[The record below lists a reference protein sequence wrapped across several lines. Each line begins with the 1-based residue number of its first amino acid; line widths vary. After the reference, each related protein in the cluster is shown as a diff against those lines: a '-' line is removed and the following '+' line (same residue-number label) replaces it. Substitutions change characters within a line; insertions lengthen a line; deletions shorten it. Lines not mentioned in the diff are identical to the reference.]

1 MISSCSAGYTVHC
14 MQLVIHVIEQPRR
27 FWCYFPFVSH
37 ESCWMSRSQ
46 SSGEMPGSWPFVT
59 SLPLINLVK
68 CNLTKLTTTS
78 LAVKRSTSLAVKQFI
93 SLVVKRFASL
103 AVKRSTSLA
112 VHKLSSQAVHK
123 LSGPAAHKRSGHPAG
138 NPISAGSPGLW

>member
-68 CNLTKLTTTS
+68 CKLTKLTTTS
-78 LAVKRSTSLAVKQFI
+78 LAVKRSTSLAVKRFI
-93 SLVVKRFASL
+93 SLAVKRFTSVAVKRFTSVAVKRFTSL
-103 AVKRSTSLA
+103 AVKRSTS
-112 VHKLSSQAVHK
+112 
-123 LSGPAAHKRSGHPAG
+123 
-138 NPISAGSPGLW
+138 

>member
-14 MQLVIHVIEQPRR
+14 MQLVIHVIEQPTR

-78 LAVKRSTSLAVKQFI
+78 LAVKQSTSLAVKRFI
-93 SLVVKRFASL
+93 SLAVKRFISLAVKRFTSLAVKRFTSL
-103 AVKRSTSLA
+103 AVKRSTS
-112 VHKLSSQAVHK
+112 
-123 LSGPAAHKRSGHPAG
+123 
-138 NPISAGSPGLW
+138 

>member
-14 MQLVIHVIEQPRR
+14 MQLVIHVIEQTGS

-37 ESCWMSRSQ
+37 ESCWMSRSH
-46 SSGEMPGSWPFVT
+46 SSGEIPGSWPFVT

-93 SLVVKRFASL
+93 SLVVKRFTSLAAKRFTSL
-103 AVKRSTSLA
+103 AVKRSTS
-112 VHKLSSQAVHK
+112 
-123 LSGPAAHKRSGHPAG
+123 
-138 NPISAGSPGLW
+138 

>member
-14 MQLVIHVIEQPRR
+14 MQLVIHVIEQPQR

-68 CNLTKLTTTS
+68 CRVLN
-78 LAVKRSTSLAVKQFI
+78 R
-93 SLVVKRFASL
+93 R
-103 AVKRSTSLA
+103 R
-112 VHKLSSQAVHK
+112 
-123 LSGPAAHKRSGHPAG
+123 HPV
-138 NPISAGSPGLW
+138 IDRRLLWDL

>member
-14 MQLVIHVIEQPRR
+14 NQLVIHVIEQPRR

-37 ESCWMSRSQ
+37 ESCWMSCSQ

-68 CNLTKLTTTS
+68 CNLTKLTTMS
-78 LAVKRSTSLAVKQFI
+78 LSSGQAVHKLSGQEVHKLSGQ
-93 SLVVKRFASL
+93 
-103 AVKRSTSLA
+103 A

-123 LSGPAAHKRSGHPAG
+123 LSS
-138 NPISAGSPGLW
+138 